1 MSRLSDKF
9 RSLSRPAFIGFIV
22 AGDPD
27 METSL
32 RIARTLVR
40 AGTDILELG
49 IPFSDPIADGPVV
62 QRAATRALS
71 AGTTPDSV
79 FSLAEKIRAESD
91 VPIVI
96 LTYYNIVY
104 RRGIANFYRDA
115 AESGVDGVIIPDLP
129 VEEADEVREEAGKV
143 GIDQVLLITPS
154 TGRKRQ
160 DEILRKGNGFLYL
173 VSVRGVTGVRE
184 GISEDAIRLVK
195 DLKGRT
201 SLPLAVG
208 FGISRPEQAGA
219 LKDAGADGVIV
230 GSAIVDIVEA
240 HLGDEERICASLD
253 RYVREMVGTL
263 ETGQ

>member
-1 MSRLSDKF
+1 MSRISGTF
-9 RSLSRPAFIGFIV
+9 GSLSRPAFIGFIV

-27 METSL
+27 TETSL
-32 RIARTLVR
+32 LIARTLVR

-62 QRAATRALS
+62 QRAGTRALA
-71 AGTTPDSV
+71 AGATPDSV
-79 FSLAEKIRAESD
+79 FALATKIRAESD

-104 RRGIANFYRDA
+104 KRGIENFYRDA
-115 AESGVDGVIIPDLP
+115 AKSGVDGVIIPDLP
-129 VEEADEVREEAGKV
+129 VEEADEARAEAGKV
-143 GIDQVLLITPS
+143 GIDQILLITPS
-154 TGRKRQ
+154 TTKKRQ
-160 DEILRKGNGFLYL
+160 DDILRKGKGFLYL
-173 VSVRGVTGVRE
+173 VSVRGVTGIRAGVP
-184 GISEDAIRLVK
+184 EDGIRLLK

-208 FGISRPEQAGA
+208 FGISRPEHAYA

-240 HLGDEERICASLD
+240 HLEDREQICASLD
-253 RYVREMVGTL
+253 RYVREMREPL
-263 ETGQ
+263 EIKE